1 MKICKKCG
9 LEKENFATIGVCS
22 DCRRIQQRDAS
33 RRRKDATNER
43 ERLRAKKFKEEQPEE
58 YKKYRAHVNELNR
71 LRNELKNKDKE
82 IKPIISEEERRR
94 KKCQYAKEYREK
106 NKQFVKTA
114 NKNWREKNSTEL
126 KEKKKEYYEK
136 TKEQNK
142 HKKYQG
148 NKLYLEN
155 NPKAKFA
162 MQLRG
167 RILDGFR
174 RFSKNGKT
182 ESCKEYGID
191 FEAIYNKIGPKPDGK
206 YHLDH
211 IIPVSLFNFDIKE
224 HVRLAHCPENLRWV
238 TQTENLKKAKKI
250 IPELIIGNKTLESI
264 CIMLNID
271 IIGDNINGKV

>member
-22 DCRRIQQRDAS
+22 DCRRIQQRDAA

-43 ERLRAKKFKEEQPEE
+43 ERLRAKQFKEEQPDG
-58 YKKYRAHVNELNR
+58 YKKYRAHINELNR
-71 LRNELKNKDKE
+71 LKNELKNKDTE
-82 IKPIISEEERRR
+82 PKPIISEEEKRL
-94 KKCQYAKEYREK
+94 KKCEYAKKYREN
-106 NKQFVKTA
+106 NKELVSNR
-114 NKNWREKNSTEL
+114 NKSWRERNNTEL
-126 KEKKKEYYEK
+126 KEKKKSYYEK
-136 TKEQNK
+136 TKVENK
-142 HKKYQG
+142 DKKYQA

-155 NPKAKFA
+155 NPKAKFGL
-162 MQLRG
+162 QLRN
-167 RILDGFR
+167 RILAGFR
-174 RFSKNGKT
+174 RFSKHGKT
-182 ESCKEYGID
+182 ETCKEYGID
-191 FEAIYNKIGPKPDGK
+191 FEEIYNKIGPKPDGK

-224 HVRLAHCPENLRWV
+224 HVRLAHCPENLRWI
-238 TQTENLKKAKKI
+238 TQTENLKKYRKI